1 VNIELLALFAAIA
14 LLVIVPIMVRERTKR
29 VGLDLVARALERGQT
44 LDPDLIVRLTDER
57 LSVDRRRNNLARGLV
72 LCALAMG
79 CIGSAGVLRALDE
92 TPALQDFLVPAVLLV
107 SLGAA
112 FLLLA
117 AMDRKRPN
125 QP

>member
-29 VGLDLVARALERGQT
+29 VGLDLVARALERGHT
-44 LDPDLIVRLTDER
+44 LDPDLIARLTDER

-72 LCALAMG
+72 LWALALG
-79 CIGSAGVLRALDE
+79 CIGSAGVLRALDD
-92 TPALQDFLVPAVLLV
+92 TPALQDFLVPAVLLA

-117 AMDRKRPN
+117 AMDRKRLD

>member
-1 VNIELLALFAAIA
+1 
-14 LLVIVPIMVRERTKR
+14 
-29 VGLDLVARALERGQT
+29 
-44 LDPDLIVRLTDER
+44 
-57 LSVDRRRNNLARGLV
+57 
-72 LCALAMG
+72 MG